1 MDKGEQSY
9 RRLLDGDDDA
19 LGDNVDMY
27 REGLILFIYRYVANL
42 ADAEDLAEDVFVELI
57 VNQERYGFRSPL
69 KTHIF
74 TLGRNKAVD
83 FVRKQSRIRPVQD
96 PEERL
101 TELADLHTLESHII
115 RGEENRRLY
124 EALDS
129 IKEDYRTALHLVYLE
144 ELSYKEAARVMKKT
158 PKQLENL
165 VSRGKKAVRELMG
178 EEGI

>member
-1 MDKGEQSY
+1 
-9 RRLLDGDDDA
+9 
-19 LGDNVDMY
+19 MY

-57 VNQERYGFRSPL
+57 VNPERYSFRSSL
-69 KTHIF
+69 KTYIF

-83 FVRKQSRIRPVQD
+83 FVRKQSRIRPVQNPD
-96 PEERL
+96 EML
-101 TELADLHTLESHII
+101 AELADLHTLESHVI

-129 IKEDYRTALHLVYLE
+129 LKDDYRTALHLVYLE
-144 ELSYKEAARVMKKT
+144 ELSYKEAAGVMKKT